1 MAETGVPVEVV
12 LNTRA
17 ERQARSAEIGRMD
30 PGATVAVEV
39 SGFRPGELDES
50 AAVSVEVGTV
60 EYEQNADN
68 NVLSGTVTFGI

>member
-1 MAETGVPVEVV
+1 M
-12 LNTRA
+12 
-17 ERQARSAEIGRMD
+17 IGRVD

-50 AAVSVEVGTV
+50 AAVSVEAGPI